1 MPKISKMSKRALVK
15 SYLWLRK
22 HIFGG
27 RGLSKIS
34 VIRNINFRMEKFL
47 KGKQEEKIERLGL
60 IVFLDPRESVA
71 DKFGEF
77 QPQSTNIVKE
87 RLKPGDVFADIGAS
101 IGWFSLVAAQAVGK
115 GGRVCAFEPEPH
127 SFALLQK
134 NIAANGF
141 EGIIHPQQAAVA
153 DKAGALTLY
162 TVGDAYTWSNLEDPR
177 KDYERNIEANFRKD
191 EDRTVYEYN
200 VPGVRL
206 DDVLPPKVDFIKI
219 NVAVGGRAVER
230 VFEGMRGILE
240 QTPPPCILINL
251 PTEQVIKHLQS
262 YGYAYRPVDHN
273 LVFFER

>member
-115 GGRVCAFEPEPH
+115 GGRVCAF
-127 SFALLQK
+127 
-134 NIAANGF
+134 
-141 EGIIHPQQAAVA
+141 
-153 DKAGALTLY
+153 
-162 TVGDAYTWSNLEDPR
+162 
-177 KDYERNIEANFRKD
+177 
-191 EDRTVYEYN
+191 
-200 VPGVRL
+200 
-206 DDVLPPKVDFIKI
+206 
-219 NVAVGGRAVER
+219 
-230 VFEGMRGILE
+230 
-240 QTPPPCILINL
+240 
-251 PTEQVIKHLQS
+251 
-262 YGYAYRPVDHN
+262 
-273 LVFFER
+273 